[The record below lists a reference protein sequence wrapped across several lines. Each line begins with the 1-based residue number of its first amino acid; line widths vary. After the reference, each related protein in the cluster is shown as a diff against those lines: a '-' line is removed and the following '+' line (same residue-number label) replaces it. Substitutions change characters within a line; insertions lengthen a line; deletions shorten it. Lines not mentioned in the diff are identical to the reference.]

1 MAAAF
6 VIAAADTRD
15 FRCAILCICGANA
28 DGRAGADI
36 IPDGASVGWCTA
48 TSSKD
53 KLMLGY
59 VWPPSDYPWLSLY
72 RSVVDGKIAA
82 RGLEFGTTGLHQ
94 PFEVLIKEKNI
105 LDRPSVHWLDAG
117 ETRTLRYGC
126 FLLPAEDGVA
136 GVSNV
141 ALSASELAV
150 KPIRAAD
157 ASGTRSPLSPLAIS
171 LSSMRRRDLL

>member
-1 MAAAF
+1 
-6 VIAAADTRD
+6 
-15 FRCAILCICGANA
+15 
-28 DGRAGADI
+28 
-36 IPDGASVGWCTA
+36 
-48 TSSKD
+48 
-53 KLMLGY
+53 MLGY

-171 LSSMRRRDLL
+171 LSSMQRRDLL